1 MPTSLVS
8 MGVGVLAPQRAWML
22 REAQAATEPSE
33 SKEVKSKEGVRV
45 VGEVD
50 CVDDLFDVLKFPS
63 GKCEISQL

>member
-1 MPTSLVS
+1 
-8 MGVGVLAPQRAWML
+8 ML

-33 SKEVKSKEGVRV
+33 SKEVKSKERVKV

-50 CVDDLFDVLKFPS
+50 CVDDLFNVLKFPS